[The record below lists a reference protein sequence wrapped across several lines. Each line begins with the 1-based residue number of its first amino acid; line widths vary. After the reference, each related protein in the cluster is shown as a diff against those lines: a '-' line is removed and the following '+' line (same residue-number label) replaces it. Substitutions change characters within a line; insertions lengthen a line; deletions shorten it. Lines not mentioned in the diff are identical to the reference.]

1 MGIRWRDYMVPAMTL
16 AAVVLGGVVVYAYPA
31 WFRVDPASRGVL
43 STTLGNPLICLFLV
57 IGGGMLFGRINFFGI
72 SFGNSGVIFTALMA
86 GALGYSVPEGVGS
99 LGLALFVYC
108 VGLTAG
114 PTFFRNL
121 AQQGSRLTQVAM
133 VIVVTATM
141 AGIAGAWL
149 LGIPTD
155 FAAGVYAGAMT
166 STPALA
172 AALDATGHS
181 GNVSIGYGVAYVY
194 GVAGV
199 VLFVQVL
206 PRLLGVNLDAACRE
220 LAAGRGKGSGIERVV
235 VEVTNPNLFGRR
247 ISDNAFLAGQR
258 AQISRVA
265 RGERMV
271 PAGPDTVFEPGMH
284 VLVVVESDRMPA
296 VVEFLGRVSDRTFLL
311 DVENE
316 RMKVVVTSPEMT
328 GKTLRELN
336 LRHRFGVTITRLER
350 NLVAIVPNADTVVQY
365 ADVLHTVGEPEKLKE
380 FARFAGHRT
389 RALDETDII
398 SLAIGIAL
406 GLFLGMVPVGLP
418 GGGTISLGSA
428 GGPLLVALVLA
439 HFGRIGFL
447 RGSMPRASRMLLT
460 EMGLVFFLAG
470 AGVSAG
476 AQFFQALGKQG
487 PGLLLLGFV
496 VTTLPLLAGWL
507 YGTRVLRI
515 PLPEVLGA
523 CCGGMTCTP
532 ALGALSAQ
540 TDSDIPAVAYAAVYP
555 LGLVFVT
562 LFAQLVA
569 RLAPMAM

>member
-1 MGIRWRDYMVPAMTL
+1 MGIRWKDYIVPTATL
-16 AAVVLGGVVVYAYPA
+16 IVVALGGWLFYARPE
-31 WFRVDPASRGVL
+31 WFHAGETPGGVL
-43 STTLGNPLICLFLV
+43 SVTLGNPLICLFLV
-57 IGGGMLFGRINFFGI
+57 IGGGMLFGRVNFFGV
-72 SFGNSGVIFTALMA
+72 SFGNSGVIFTALLA
-86 GALGYSVPEGVGS
+86 GAMGYAVPEGVGG

-121 AQQGSRLTQVAM
+121 ARQGSRLTQVAL
-133 VIVVTATM
+133 VIVLTATV
-141 AGIAGAWL
+141 AGILGARL
-149 LGIPTD
+149 LGIPAD

-172 AALDATGHS
+172 AALEATGHS

-206 PRLLGVNLDAACRE
+206 PRVLGISVDAACRE
-220 LAAGRGKGSGIERVV
+220 LAAGRGQGSGIERVV
-235 VEVTNPNLFGRR
+235 IEVTNPNLFGKRV
-247 ISDNAFLAGQR
+247 SENAFLADQR

-265 RGERMV
+265 HGERMV
-271 PAGPDTVFEPGMH
+271 PVSPDTVFEPGTH
-284 VLVVVESDRMPA
+284 VLVVAERDRLPA
-296 VVEFLGRVSDRTFLL
+296 VVEFLGRVSDRKFTL

-316 RMKVVVTSPEMT
+316 RMKIVATSPEVT

-350 NLVAIVPNADTVVQY
+350 NLVTIVPNADTAVQY
-365 ADVLHTVGEPEKLKE
+365 ADVLHAVGEPDKLKA
-380 FARFAGHRT
+380 FARYAGHRS

-406 GLFLGMVPVGLP
+406 GLFLGMVPIGLP
-418 GGGTISLGSA
+418 GGGSISLGSA

-447 RGSMPRASRMLLT
+447 RGSMPRASRILLT

-476 AQFFQALGKQG
+476 ARFFEALGTQG
-487 PGLLLLGFV
+487 PGLLLMGFL
-496 VTTLPLLAGWL
+496 VTTLPLFAGWL
-507 YGTRVLRI
+507 YGTRVLGI
-515 PLPEVLGA
+515 SLPEVLGA

-562 LFAQLVA
+562 FFAQLVA
-569 RLAPMAM
+569 RFAPAVM

>member
-1 MGIRWRDYMVPAMTL
+1 MGIRWKDYIVPVAVL
-16 AAVVLGGVVVYAYPA
+16 AAVVLCGLLFSTHPE
-31 WFRVDPASRGVL
+31 WFRADPVSQGL
-43 STTLGNPLICLFLV
+43 LTTTLGNPLICLFLV

-99 LGLALFVYC
+99 LGLVLFVYC

-121 AQQGSRLTQVAM
+121 AQQGSKLTQIAL
-133 VIVVTATM
+133 IIALTATGTGV
-141 AGIAGAWL
+141 AAAWL
-149 LGIPTD
+149 LGIPAD

-181 GNVSIGYGVAYVY
+181 INVPIGYGVAYVY

-206 PRLLGVNLDAACRE
+206 PRLLGVNLDTACRE
-220 LAAGRGKGSGIERVV
+220 LEASRGRGSGIERVV
-235 VEVTNPNLFGRR
+235 VEVTNPNLFGKR
-247 ISDNAFLAGQR
+247 ICDNAFLAGQR
-258 AQISRVA
+258 AQISRVVV
-265 RGERMV
+265 GDRMV
-271 PAGPDTVFEPGMH
+271 PAGPATVFEPGMH
-284 VLVVVESDRMPA
+284 VLLVVESDRKPA
-296 VVEFLGRVSDRTFLL
+296 VLEFLGRVSDRKFVL

-316 RMKVVVTSPEMT
+316 RMKVVVTSPEIT

-350 NLVAIVPNADTVVQY
+350 NLVTIVPNADTVIQY
-365 ADVLHTVGEPEKLKE
+365 ADVLHAVGEPEKLKT

-398 SLAIGIAL
+398 SLAIGIAM
-406 GLFLGMVPVGLP
+406 GLFLGMVPLGLP
-418 GGGTISLGSA
+418 GGGSISLGSA
-428 GGPLLVALVLA
+428 GGPMLVALVLA
-439 HFGRIGFL
+439 HFGRIGFV
-447 RGSMPRASRMLLT
+447 RGSMPRASRILLT
-460 EMGLVFFLAG
+460 EMGLVFFLSG

-476 AQFFQALGKQG
+476 AQFFQALGEQG
-487 PGLLLLGFV
+487 PGLLLMGLM

-569 RLAPMAM
+569 RFAPMAM